1 MLKKLLLVTTLSVGA
16 FAMHLGELNINERD
30 LEIGAKFDLGQFND
44 TIEPNTMFL
53 GAKFLNADQE
63 NSDANTTLEPYYEV
77 NYLIMKKI
85 GDNGMKIGMGAKFNY
100 TQDFSSLPLGL
111 EFAYTIPAKNLIP
124 MTLNGS
130 LYYAPQALSFSDAQ
144 EFLEYRVSYDMEII
158 KNAAVT
164 VGFRKINTTYV
175 PEKVEKSGMVNY
187 NTSWFAGFKINF

>member
-1 MLKKLLLVTTLSVGA
+1 MLKKLLLITTLSVGA

-30 LEIGAKFDLGQFND
+30 LEVGAKFDLGQFND

-63 NSDANTTLEPYYEV
+63 NSDANETIEPYSEV
-77 NYLIMKKI
+77 NFLIMNKI
-85 GDNGMKIGMGAKFNY
+85 GDNGMKLGLGVKFNY
-100 TQDFSSLPLGL
+100 TQDFSSLPLGI
-111 EFAYTIPAKNLIP
+111 EFAYTIPAKELIP

-130 LYYAPQALSFSDAQ
+130 IYYAPQSLSFSEGKD
-144 EFLEYRVSYDMEII
+144 FLEYRASYDVEII

-164 VGFRKINTTYV
+164 IGFRKINTTY
-175 PEKVEKSGMVNY
+175 KVDKSGVVNY